1 MVAIRQTTNKSGS
14 SKDGRSGYSEQ
25 ILMTDQTEGS
35 EKKDMSGHGPG
46 FWLGKLGEV
55 AEPLRDI

>member
-1 MVAIRQTTNKSGS
+1 MAIRQTTNKSGS

-35 EKKDMSGHGPG
+35 EKKDMSGHV
-46 FWLGKLGEV
+46 LGSGLGNWGKWQSH
-55 AEPLRDI
+55 